1 MFADTGIITIQ
12 NMLFTSMSRLIR
24 LNLRM
29 MKQTRGHNIPAGGK
43 KKQVIIKTAPKL

>member
-12 NMLFTSMSRLIR
+12 NMLFTSMSIGYRLIR

-43 KKQVIIKTAPKL
+43 KNK

>member
-1 MFADTGIITIQ
+1 MQGYVRRYGYYNNSKHAIYEYEY
-12 NMLFTSMSRLIR
+12 RLIR

-43 KKQVIIKTAPKL
+43 KNK